1 MVHCLFVKAPFAGWI
16 VDGVKLIEY
25 RTRET
30 YIHGRI
36 GIIESGTGTV
46 IGDAELIDCNWN
58 PQQGF
63 YLWLLR
69 NPRRYA
75 TPVPFEHK
83 QGCVT
88 WVILDYDPEQQKIA
102 PELPEDVFRSES
114 RRYRETLNNWLFEH
128 TQRLLNGRTE

>member
-1 MVHCLFVKAPFAGWI
+1 MHCLFVKAPFAGWI

-30 YIHGRI
+30 YLRGRI

-69 NPRRYA
+69 NPRRYT

-88 WVILDYDPEQQKIA
+88 WALLDIDPEQQEIA
-102 PELPEDVFRSES
+102 PRLDSKAFKCES
-114 RRYRETLNNWLFEH
+114 HAYLETLDSWLLEH
-128 TQRLLNGRTE
+128 TQHLANGRAE